1 MHDLSVDVFAAGEK
15 RLLAIVPVKV
25 RASGQGGQPASDA
38 EIIAE
43 AMCALRETRRFSD
56 REIES
61 FRYKINRTTPL
72 ATPAIDGP
80 AEVDATP
87 VAAVHSNHLP
97 EEREPVEVYSQ
108 RPGPHA
114 DHDVHRDR

>member
-1 MHDLSVDVFAAGEK
+1 MRDLSVDVFAAGEK

-43 AMCALRETRRFSD
+43 AMCALRETRRFSN

-61 FRYKINRTTPL
+61 FRYKINRTTP
-72 ATPAIDGP
+72 AAGDPADT
-80 AEVDATP
+80 DARTD
-87 VAAVHSNHLP
+87 AVVNLP
-97 EEREPVEVYSQ
+97 KEREPDEVYSQ
-108 RPGPHA
+108 RPAPHA